1 MKSDTRSSLIEIMR
15 GLDIRLDGDV
25 LADSELLEFRREKQ
39 EIILRKDNNTTIIN
53 LEDRRQPVR
62 NTIALIVLAAIRM

>member
-1 MKSDTRSSLIEIMR
+1 MKSDTRSSLVEIMR
-15 GLDIRLDGDV
+15 GLDVGLDRDV
-25 LADSELLEFRREKQ
+25 LADGKLLEFRREKQ

-53 LEDRRQPVR
+53 LEDRQQPVR

>member
-15 GLDIRLDGDV
+15 GLDVGLDGDV
-25 LADSELLEFRREKQ
+25 LADGKLLEFRRKKQ
-39 EIILRKDNNTTIIN
+39 EIILRKDDDTTIIN

>member
-15 GLDIRLDGDV
+15 GLDIRLDRDV

>member
-1 MKSDTRSSLIEIMR
+1 MR

-39 EIILRKDNNTTIIN
+39 EIVLRKDNDTTIIN

>member
-1 MKSDTRSSLIEIMR
+1 MR
-15 GLDIRLDGDV
+15 GLDIRLDRDV
-25 LADSELLEFRREKQ
+25 LADSELLEFRRKKQ

-53 LEDRRQPVR
+53 LVDRRQPVR

>member
-15 GLDIRLDGDV
+15 GLDIRLDRDV
-25 LADSELLEFRREKQ
+25 LADGKLLEFRRKKQ
-39 EIILRKDNNTTIIN
+39 EIVLRKDNNTTIIN
-53 LEDRRQPVR
+53 LVNRRQPVR

>member
-1 MKSDTRSSLIEIMR
+1 MR
-15 GLDIRLDGDV
+15 GLDVRLDRDV

-39 EIILRKDNNTTIIN
+39 EIVLRKDNDTTVIN
-53 LEDRRQPVR
+53 LVDRRQPVR

>member
-1 MKSDTRSSLIEIMR
+1 MKSDTRSSLVEIMR
-15 GLDIRLDGDV
+15 GLDVRLDRDV

-39 EIILRKDNNTTIIN
+39 EIVLRKDNDTTIIN

>member
-15 GLDIRLDGDV
+15 GLDIRLDRDV
-25 LADSELLEFRREKQ
+25 LADGKLLEFRREKQ

-53 LEDRRQPVR
+53 LVDRRQPVR

>member
-15 GLDIRLDGDV
+15 GLDVGLDRDV
-25 LADSELLEFRREKQ
+25 LADSELLEFRRKKQ
-39 EIILRKDNNTTIIN
+39 EIVLRKDDDTTVIN

>member
-1 MKSDTRSSLIEIMR
+1 MKSDTRSSLVEIMR

-53 LEDRRQPVR
+53 LVNRQQPVR

>member
-25 LADSELLEFRREKQ
+25 LADGKLLEFRREKQ

>member
-1 MKSDTRSSLIEIMR
+1 MKSDTRSSLVEIMR